1 MRKGFFACAIA
12 TVVSLFAFSC
22 AKEEEDSIE
31 DKRERSFEAWIAK
44 NAPNAEKIE
53 GGVYIEKLYE
63 FTQPGALT
71 PSGDG
76 EDDFEWVM
84 INYTGREMTTGNV
97 FVTRDP
103 EIAKHQGTFTYYT
116 HYTAEYVPY
125 TPYNTLYYSSDVNL
139 IMGNRGINIVYIFHL
154 H

>member
-1 MRKGFFACAIA
+1 MKISASAL
-12 TVVSLFAFSC
+12 S
-22 AKEEEDSIE
+22 
-31 DKRERSFEAWIAK
+31 KRGWQKCSQCR
-44 NAPNAEKIE
+44 KIE

-63 FTQPGALT
+63 STQAGALT

-103 EIAKHQGTFTYYT
+103 DIAKHQGTFTNYT

-125 TPYNTLYYSSDVNL
+125 TPYNALYYSSNVDM
-139 IMGNRGINIVYIFHL
+139 IMGNFWLLVR
-154 H
+154 